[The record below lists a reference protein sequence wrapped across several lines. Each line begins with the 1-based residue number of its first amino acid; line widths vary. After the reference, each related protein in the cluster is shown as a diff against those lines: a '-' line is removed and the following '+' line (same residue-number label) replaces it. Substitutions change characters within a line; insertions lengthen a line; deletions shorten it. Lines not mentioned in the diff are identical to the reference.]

1 MVAILEE
8 TEAEGVWCLP
18 TLRKKFKHRK
28 LTSKNVA
35 DDLVAAIEGLLE
47 LGLIVK
53 TQAPPEFNQKKDP
66 TRNSK
71 MKGWFKKKP
80 LADQAPEG
88 RNLLQ
93 ISARHF
99 PP

>member
-1 MVAILEE
+1 M
-8 TEAEGVWCLP
+8 P
-18 TLRKKFKHRK
+18 TLRKKFKYRRQ

-35 DDLVAAIEGLLE
+35 DDLVAAIEGLIE
-47 LGLIVK
+47 LGLIEK
-53 TQAPPEFNQKKDP
+53 TQPPLEFEKRKDP
-66 TRNSK
+66 TSNSK
-71 MKGWFKKKP
+71 MKGWFKKKA